1 MHTPGVSKELQGVIR
16 KFYED
21 RGAWPELSKRLGIT
35 LKSVQHMLDP
45 KSPRDITYH
54 FCGLLAVKFPSA
66 WAAIV
71 YMAGIR

>member
-1 MHTPGVSKELQGVIR
+1 MHTPGVSKELQGIIR

-21 RGAWPELSKRLGIT
+21 RGAWPELSERLGIT

-66 WAAIV
+66 WDAIV